1 MFFQDIKFISKPKTK
16 EKVVFQCDE
25 NYFINYGIYNLFS
38 CDNHGHDVHIH
49 LINPSDLLLE
59 QIKNLRLSID
69 LSISTEQL
77 EITNINFYKLKSY
90 YFCSRYFISDLL
102 FEKNLISKAYIVDA
116 DVIFNER
123 IDFDNSI
130 ELGVLYYPHHD
141 TPWKQTGANFLYVT
155 EKRKN
160 FLRNIINLY
169 NEKVQHIPFELINE
183 NMEKLQRA
191 NMYGLDQVCMSEL
204 ISQEHNFFNL
214 CDLENFLSK
223 NQSSK
228 IWSLTGPWKQNPNI
242 KNLLEQQVNRSF

>member
-38 CDNHGHDVHIH
+38 CDKHGHDVHIH

-59 QIKNLRLSID
+59 QIKNLKLSID

-141 TPWKQTGANFLYVT
+141 TLWKQTGANFLYVT
-155 EKRKN
+155 DKRKN
-160 FLRNIINLY
+160 FLRNIVNLY

-214 CDLENFLSK
+214 CGLENFLSK

-228 IWSLTGPWKQNPNI
+228 IWSLTGPWKLNPNI

>member
-38 CDNHGHDVHIH
+38 CDKHGHDVHIH

-59 QIKNLRLSID
+59 QIKNLKLSID

-116 DVIFNER
+116 DVIFNQR
-123 IDFDNSI
+123 INFDNSI

-141 TPWKQTGANFLYVT
+141 TLWKQTGANFLYVT

-160 FLRNIINLY
+160 FLRNIVNLY